1 MIEILLKSFA
11 YGFSFFTDF
20 INLFDSTIV
29 IVSYVFLIMDLQV
42 KILGLL
48 RVLRLIKVIV
58 GMKKVVDEKRA
69 RQNEIKQQKKE
80 SSTMSSY
87 VERVI
92 DFLEKHTVNPEVPK
106 HLQEDIQ
113 WAIDIISSNKL
124 YAGSFEG
131 FRLQEERPEVKAWT
145 DMISL
150 RNIPINRKEQE
161 RLKHFEQ
168 QQLEDNRVARQRAAI
183 QKQKQSKDSIVSNE
197 AQNKK
202 KEQK

>member
-1 MIEILLKSFA
+1 M
-11 YGFSFFTDF
+11 
-20 INLFDSTIV
+20 
-29 IVSYVFLIMDLQV
+29 
-42 KILGLL
+42 
-48 RVLRLIKVIV
+48 
-58 GMKKVVDEKRA
+58 
-69 RQNEIKQQKKE
+69 
-80 SSTMSSY
+80 
-87 VERVI
+87 
-92 DFLEKHTVNPEVPK
+92 
-106 HLQEDIQ
+106 
-113 WAIDIISSNKL
+113 
-124 YAGSFEG
+124 
-131 FRLQEERPEVKAWT
+131 KAWT